1 MTAESRNAVTVDVE
15 DWFQVQNYAAAID
28 RDTWETRERRV
39 EANTARLLDLF
50 GAAGTHATFF
60 VLGWVA
66 ERHPALIRRIVA
78 EGHELASHGYGHE
91 LVFAI
96 GQDRFRQDVM
106 RAKGLLEDLG
116 GEAVRGYRAPTFSM
130 GAARTPWAYAVLA
143 EAGHAYS
150 SSIFPGRHAGAS
162 DAELAPWRPLGGPV
176 LEIPMTVL
184 RLGPRSLPVS
194 GGGPFRVTPQPLF
207 LAALRRVNALGRRG
221 VFYLHPWEIDP
232 DQPRVGGMSWLQRR
246 KHHTGLGAMLPRLR
260 DLLGAGLGW
269 GRMDAVFA
277 REIGH
282 AQPRHALAA

>member
-1 MTAESRNAVTVDVE
+1 MTAQPRDIVRALPRNAVTVDVE
-15 DWFQVQNYAAAID
+15 DWFQVQNYAAAIG
-28 RDTWETRERRV
+28 RDTWDGCESRV

-50 GAAGTHATFF
+50 AAAETRATFF

-96 GQDRFRQDVM
+96 GRDRFRQDVL
-106 RAKGLLEDLG
+106 RAKALLEDVG

-130 GAARTPWAYAVLA
+130 GAARTPWAREVLA

-150 SSIFPGRHAGAS
+150 SSVFPGRHAGAE

-194 GGGPFRVTPQPLF
+194 GGGS
-207 LAALRRVNALGRRG
+207 RRSLSSS
-221 VFYLHPWEIDP
+221 
-232 DQPRVGGMSWLQRR
+232 PRCGG
-246 KHHTGLGAMLPRLR
+246 
-260 DLLGAGLGW
+260 
-269 GRMDAVFA
+269 
-277 REIGH
+277 
-282 AQPRHALAA
+282 